1 MFTSFI
7 TRLIRKFYLLIVQLT
22 LMKCIQ
28 KCVMHLQCC
37 CFAYSPIVFLF
48 FDVLV
53 AVDLMVHDDNG
64 DGDDNGDDDDG
75 CDDEWFEFC
84 RCEI

>member
-22 LMKCIQ
+22 LIKCIQ

-37 CFAYSPIVFLF
+37 YFAYSPIVFF
-48 FDVLV
+48 FND
-53 AVDLMVHDDNG
+53 
-64 DGDDNGDDDDG
+64 DDDDG